1 MMYDKVRQAILDSS
15 PQSSVYV
22 GCDSIRFKKRDKWYA
37 KYSTVVVLHVDS
49 NRGCK
54 LFHETVN
61 LPDYGNIKQ
70 RLMTEVTFAIAAVE
84 EILSVVGTRKLSIHL
99 DLNPN
104 PEHKSN
110 VAVKEALGYVRGQLG
125 IDAVIKPDAW
135 AATHCADHLARH

>member
-1 MMYDKVRQAILDSS
+1 MYDKVRQAILDSS

>member
-1 MMYDKVRQAILDSS
+1 MYDKVRQAILDSS

-125 IDAVIKPDAW
+125 IDAVIKPNAW
-135 AATHCADHLARH
+135 AATHCADHLVRH